1 MAAGGIPESMDHWK
15 PGEIDEDYIK
25 ELRDRRWISDFV
37 ITMEN
42 KGAMCFSFDTTEIPV
57 FESHLIC
64 GFNLPPSKF
73 LERVCKYYSIELLHL
88 KPQAIALLSI
98 LSTLCECWLGTA
110 PSLDLWWVYH
120 EPRYYSSGL
129 VGCVNFNVRKKAS
142 YPHFAYRR
150 SWSGYRWKYFIMD
163 DSFKHDIKG
172 KGLLPFYQGWN
183 KSVPIMDEGLRN
195 MTAKVTE
202 LVAQGLKGE
211 HIVEEYVRRGFFPLQ
226 HRKPLAMFRDGP
238 RNPRWL
244 PPGGKNPIFNLQYH
258 LLCLAIIIVLNI
270 FTVENDKPEGFPL
283 PYSTANPVDKDMF
296 GPDPSEGGAD
306 NTMVLESSSSE
317 KEPRE
322 PPKKSSAEVFA
333 HTVLNSPD
341 AQGSGVDLQ
350 SLLEKVDDL
359 KSTLASSVAPKTQAS
374 KPPSPPKPAA
384 PESSTQPKPR
394 APPRIRSSK
403 AKLSEEP
410 PKIKLQP
417 ARKRKV
423 KSPATTSVTPSTELP
438 HARDDPN
445 PGDQGKKATA
455 AKRPCLRAPGGA
467 SSTSV
472 PTQALQAPTGTSSSG
487 LSVFG
492 KIMQEV
498 QAAEAW
504 HMKTCKAYSTKVSL
518 LQQEKKELQ
527 QKLSESA
534 PSPALSE
541 KDAKISQL
549 EADLASAKQ
558 ALAES
563 QAAHASEVESLRG
576 TNSSLTSSVEDLK
589 NKSKLL
595 DKKLALKE
603 QDLQNLQQEVAALN
617 EDKEKL
623 KAIKEEAVEEGYARC
638 IAGSAYTLALF
649 KHHLPHLNLDLVKTG
664 FVCDSVQRDLLMD
677 QVHAEADSFVTA
689 LQLIPSTTPAE
700 EEAPAEDE
708 TPTAEDDDV
717 GDGPE

>member
-1 MAAGGIPESMDHWK
+1 
-15 PGEIDEDYIK
+15 
-25 ELRDRRWISDFV
+25 
-37 ITMEN
+37 
-42 KGAMCFSFDTTEIPV
+42 
-57 FESHLIC
+57 
-64 GFNLPPSKF
+64 
-73 LERVCKYYSIELLHL
+73 
-88 KPQAIALLSI
+88 
-98 LSTLCECWLGTA
+98 
-110 PSLDLWWVYH
+110 
-120 EPRYYSSGL
+120 
-129 VGCVNFNVRKKAS
+129 
-142 YPHFAYRR
+142 
-150 SWSGYRWKYFIMD
+150 
-163 DSFKHDIKG
+163 
-172 KGLLPFYQGWN
+172 
-183 KSVPIMDEGLRN
+183 
-195 MTAKVTE
+195 
-202 LVAQGLKGE
+202 
-211 HIVEEYVRRGFFPLQ
+211 
-226 HRKPLAMFRDGP
+226 
-238 RNPRWL
+238 
-244 PPGGKNPIFNLQYH
+244 
-258 LLCLAIIIVLNI
+258 
-270 FTVENDKPEGFPL
+270 
-283 PYSTANPVDKDMF
+283 MF

-333 HTVLNSPD
+333 DTVLNSPD

-350 SLLEKVDDL
+350 SLEENVDDL
-359 KSTLASSVAPKTQAS
+359 KSTLTQAP
-374 KPPSPPKPAA
+374 KPPSPLEPVA

-394 APPRIRSSK
+394 APPRTRSSK
-403 AKLSEEP
+403 AKLSEEA

-417 ARKRKV
+417 ARKRKL

-438 HARDDPN
+438 PIRDNPN
-445 PGDQGKKATA
+445 PGDQVPLSIVFGTLFAGFSKISQLRNSQGKKATA

-534 PSPALSE
+534 PSPTLSE

-549 EADLASAKQ
+549 EADLASTKQ

-563 QAAHASEVESLRG
+563 QGAHASEVLNLRG
-576 TNSSLTSSVEDLK
+576 TNTLLTSFVEDLK

-595 DKKLALKE
+595 DEKLALKE

-623 KAIKEEAVEEGYARC
+623 KAIKD
-638 IAGSAYTLALF
+638 AYTLALF
-649 KHHLPHLNLDLVKTG
+649 KHHLPYLKLDFVKTG
-664 FVCDSVQRDLLMD
+664 FICDSVQRDLLMD
-677 QVHAEADSFVTA
+677 QVHAEADSFVTT

-708 TPTAEDDDV
+708 APAAEDDDI
-717 GDGPE
+717 GDGQDFIFDPTSKFVMYGSVRLHLGCGAPGRDSVCSVVAAGGGATNQSATWLVTAVHHGIGLRLGGSR